1 MELKLNEKSNK
12 ISSLEKN
19 KELLI
24 SLIKQKLEMRL
35 SKLERRNKMH
45 LTLMNVTIQT
55 VKEITDWSTKANNQ
69 IKEKIKKTKPTPITN
84 KTTEKTS
91 NKPKKYEKIEVRTN
105 VRKQSFRSK
114 TPLRTK
120 TSKPFIPEE
129 TTTKTLT
136 VTRNYS
142 KSNKLFTLNQKS
154 NNSFVF
160 KKKKKK
166 ISNFTN
172 VNNINLETEVLQR
185 PSVISNK
192 SNKSVKSNKSTSKKN
207 KNIETPLR
215 KKTPFKKKNINEKIE
230 RNNLN
235 IKLNENKTSDNIIN
249 SRIIKNKKRKKSIKK
264 METALQKGEYLNNND
279 PLLIAPITDLDF
291 YMDKKLSNASINLSN
306 SDMKEKEKT
315 INNYF
320 NRIDEKNFIIISDYL
335 NIDDL
340 IKLKNIS
347 KYFHTLFIIYIKKY
361 LEQEKIFF
369 TQKLTNLNIS
379 ENKPQKHTISDFNL
393 STKSLQAIEL
403 LNIPEVNKFFS
414 EKTSVNDISLII
426 YRIFFQLIKHP
437 YKNIEIDKKEEFWE
451 KCRYYFSHENKGKVG
466 DLLKNIFEE
475 KKIFIDGNNLYK
487 IYKIVYKN
495 LDKIYPKYFRTFCA
509 NTGLITFLIKEI
521 LDFVGISNDENTK
534 VNSYWTFSDIIDSL
548 NNKIDYFNKSIL
560 T

>member
-1 MELKLNEKSNK
+1 MELKLNEKSNS

-45 LTLMNVTIQT
+45 LTLMNVTIQS

-69 IKEKIKKTKPTPITN
+69 IKEKLKKTKPVPTSN
-84 KTTEKTS
+84 KPTEKTS
-91 NKPKKYEKIEVRTN
+91 NKPKKYEKVEVKTN
-105 VRKQSFRSK
+105 TRKQSFRSK

-129 TTTKTLT
+129 TTKTLT
-136 VTRNYS
+136 ITRNYS
-142 KSNKLFTLNQKS
+142 KSNKYFTLNPKS
-154 NNSFVF
+154 NSFMI

-166 ISNFTN
+166 ITNFN
-172 VNNINLETEVLQR
+172 NINNINLENEVLQR

-192 SNKSVKSNKSTSKKN
+192 SNKSVKSNKSATKKN

-215 KKTPFKKKNINEKIE
+215 KKTPFKKKNINEKNE

-235 IKLNENKTSDNIIN
+235 IKLNENKTSENIIN

-291 YMDKKLSNASINLSN
+291 YIDKKLSNASINLSN

-315 INNYF
+315 ITNYF
-320 NRIDEKNFIIISDYL
+320 NKIDEKNFIIISDYL

-347 KYFHTLFIIYIKKY
+347 KYFHTLFIIYIKNY
-361 LEQEKIFF
+361 LQKERLFF
-369 TQKLTNLNIS
+369 NKKLTNLNIS
-379 ENKPQKHTISDFNL
+379 ETKPPKHTLSDFTL
-393 STKSLQAIEL
+393 SKKSFQAIEL
-403 LNIPEVNKFFS
+403 LNLPEVNKFFS
-414 EKTSVNDISLII
+414 MNSSVNDISLII

-437 YKNIEIDKKEEFWE
+437 IKNIEIDKKEEFWE

-509 NTGLITFLIKEI
+509 NTGLITFLIKEL

-534 VNSYWTFSDIIDSL
+534 VNSYWTYTDIIDSL
-548 NNKIDYFNKSIL
+548 NNKIDYFSKSIF

>member
-1 MELKLNEKSNK
+1 MELKLNEKSNN
-12 ISSLEKN
+12 ISTLEKN

-45 LTLMNVTIQT
+45 LTLMNVTIQS

-69 IKEKIKKTKPTPITN
+69 IKEKLKKTKPTPTSN
-84 KTTEKTS
+84 KPTEKTS
-91 NKPKKYEKIEVRTN
+91 NKTKKYEKVEVKTN
-105 VRKQSFRSK
+105 ARKQSFRSK

-129 TTTKTLT
+129 TTKTLT
-136 VTRNYS
+136 ITRNYS
-142 KSNKLFTLNQKS
+142 KSNKYFTLNPKS
-154 NNSFVF
+154 NSFMI

-166 ISNFTN
+166 ITNFN
-172 VNNINLETEVLQR
+172 SINNINLENEVLQR

-192 SNKSVKSNKSTSKKN
+192 SNKSVKSNKSATKKN

-215 KKTPFKKKNINEKIE
+215 KKTPFKKKNINEKNE

-235 IKLNENKTSDNIIN
+235 IKLNENKTSENIIN

-291 YMDKKLSNASINLSN
+291 YIDKKLSNASINLSN

-315 INNYF
+315 LTNYF

-347 KYFHTLFIIYIKKY
+347 KYFHTLFIIYIKNY
-361 LEQEKIFF
+361 LQKERLFF
-369 TQKLTNLNIS
+369 NKKLTNLNIS
-379 ENKPQKHTISDFNL
+379 ETKPQKHTLSDFTL
-393 STKSLQAIEL
+393 SKKSFQAIEL
-403 LNIPEVNKFFS
+403 LNLPEVNKFFS
-414 EKTSVNDISLII
+414 MNSSVNDISLII

-437 YKNIEIDKKEEFWE
+437 IKNIEIDKKEEFWE

-534 VNSYWTFSDIIDSL
+534 VNSYWTYNDIIDSL
-548 NNKIDYFNKSIL
+548 DNKIDYFSKSIF